1 MQVRMQHETTE
12 PQEVLYGPPAP
23 LVGGGPG
30 PEPLSS
36 VGRLV
41 WRIAW
46 PAILE
51 NLLQTAL
58 GIVDLLMVSRLGAP
72 AVAGVGTAVQ
82 LTFLL
87 ISVMSAI
94 TVGAMVLIAHATGA
108 RRPER
113 ATEVARQALLLG
125 LLLSV
130 AATAIGVPLSEPAVR
145 LLGVTGEVARIGGD
159 YLRIVMAFSLVLIW
173 QLTAGALLRGAGDS
187 RTPLAAALA
196 GNVLNAVLAYGLI
209 FGHFGL
215 PQLGAAGS
223 AWAATAG
230 RLLGLLI
237 LARVLLSRR
246 GAVTLRGSL
255 SWRVEPGLAIE
266 VLRLGLPAMLEQ
278 VLISLAFTTFTAIV
292 ATLGTQALAAQ
303 RIAFNALSLSF
314 LPGFGFAIAT
324 TTVVGMSLGGGRPDR
339 ARRAVGFA
347 LRAAML
353 WMGTIGV
360 CYFFLGVQ
368 VLRLFSDDPLV
379 IAQGAASLKSIALA
393 QPAWAIGMVL
403 SGALRG
409 AGDTRFPM
417 LANAGSFWLG
427 LVPLSFIFIRL
438 LGLDLPWGFAA
449 AIAQAVLGVT
459 LNVWRYRHSAS
470 RWQGLATVAEADG
483 QLAVASAPGAAG
495 TA

>member
-1 MQVRMQHETTE
+1 M
-12 PQEVLYGPPAP
+12 
-23 LVGGGPG
+23 
-30 PEPLSS
+30 
-36 VGRLV
+36 
-41 WRIAW
+41 
-46 PAILE
+46 
-51 NLLQTAL
+51 QTAL
-58 GIVDLLMVSRLGAP
+58 GVVDLLMVSRLGAP

-87 ISVMSAI
+87 ISMMSAI

-108 RRPER
+108 RQPER
-113 ATEVARQALLLG
+113 ATAVARQAMLLG
-125 LLLSV
+125 ALLSA
-130 AATAIGVPLSEPAVR
+130 AATVIGIPLSEPAVWA
-145 LLGVTGEVARIGGD
+145 LGVTGEVAKIGGD
-159 YLRIVMAFSLVLIW
+159 YLRIIMALSLVLVW
-173 QLTAGALLRGAGDS
+173 QLTAGAMLRGAGDS
-187 RTPLAAALA
+187 RTPLVAALA

-215 PQLGAAGS
+215 PQLGASGS

-237 LARVLLSRR
+237 LAHVLLSRR
-246 GAVTLRGSL
+246 GAVTLRSDAG
-255 SWRVEPGLAIE
+255 WRIEPGLAAQ

-278 VLISLAFTTFTAIV
+278 LLISLAFTMFTAIV

-324 TTVVGMSLGGGRPDR
+324 TTVVGMSLGAGRADR
-339 ARRAVGFA
+339 ARQAVGFA

-353 WMGTIGV
+353 WMGSIGV
-360 CYFFLGVQ
+360 CYFFLGEQ
-368 VLRLFSDDPLV
+368 VMRLFTNDPLV
-379 IAQGAASLKSIALA
+379 VALGAASLKNIALA

-427 LVPLSFIFIRL
+427 LVPLAFLFIRV

-449 AIAQAVLGVT
+449 AIAQAVLSVT
-459 LNVWRYRHSAS
+459 LAVWRYRRSTA
-470 RWQGLATVAEADG
+470 RWPGLAAPTETGAHPPATAE
-483 QLAVASAPGAAG
+483 PAG
-495 TA
+495 VL